1 LYSFESCFFSLS
13 EFYNRCFDAQR
24 LVLSKAALR
33 NNLCCVARDETES
46 DVWNRAQL
54 LEYHPETDH
63 CSLLLVD
70 LGTWQECV
78 PRTNLRHILV
88 PFRNEC
94 VRSVPCRLAGIAPT
108 KPEKNGLWNECK
120 FGKKK
125 AKKNFFHL
133 QSLIDYPLTQ
143 HYRCHQNV
151 SKCH

>member
-1 LYSFESCFFSLS
+1 MFSSFS

-24 LVLSKAALR
+24 LVISKAALR
-33 NNLCCVARDETES
+33 INLCCVARDEKEA

-54 LEYHPETDH
+54 LEYHPETDQ

-78 PRTNLRHILV
+78 PRANLRHILV

-94 VRSVPCRLAGIAPT
+94 VRSVPCRLAGIVPA

-120 FGKKK
+120 FRSNP
-125 AKKNFFHL
+125 KNF
-133 QSLIDYPLTQ
+133 I
-143 HYRCHQNV
+143 
-151 SKCH
+151 